1 MMKINTVRLVNGQVE
16 RQHVDLSN
24 LMDIEFVLEDGRRV
38 YAMGGTDLIVTSP
51 DGILIIVPED
61 ANQITIKV
69 VNKEQLKRLEVE
81 VG

>member
-1 MMKINTVRLVNGQVE
+1 MMKINTVRLVNGKVE